1 LSKAARGNA
10 RASSRGRDFRGY
22 GSTPP
27 SIEWPNKARVALS
40 FVINYEAGAEYTF
53 QDGDERRDSVGEFGA
68 AINPT
73 PAHIRDF
80 CTESTFEYGSRAGV
94 WRLARIFDG
103 LGLKVTF
110 HVAARAV
117 EKYPEVGAYIA
128 EAGHEPCAH
137 GYRWEE
143 LWRLSRDEELKH
155 LAHAVEVIEST
166 CGRRPVGWHSR
177 CTPSSSTRELLV
189 EEGGFLYDS
198 DAYND
203 DLPYQVDVGGVDHLV
218 LPYSFTFND
227 MRYAFAP
234 GFADP
239 MDFLTLCRMGLDDLW
254 EEGEHTPKMMSV
266 GLHPRWAGQPGR
278 ARAVRE
284 LVDYALSK
292 GEVWIARREDIARHW
307 LRHASPSSS
316 AGQ

>member
-1 LSKAARGNA
+1 M
-10 RASSRGRDFRGY
+10 
-22 GSTPP
+22 
-27 SIEWPNKARVALS
+27 
-40 FVINYEAGAEYTF
+40 
-53 QDGDERRDSVGEFGA
+53 GEFGA